1 MAKTK
6 GLQQWKTK
14 IQSLGCSQ
22 QEANAITHT
31 MKIGEAIFARLKDS
45 GAWHDS
51 DMQNILIQ

>member
-1 MAKTK
+1 MTK